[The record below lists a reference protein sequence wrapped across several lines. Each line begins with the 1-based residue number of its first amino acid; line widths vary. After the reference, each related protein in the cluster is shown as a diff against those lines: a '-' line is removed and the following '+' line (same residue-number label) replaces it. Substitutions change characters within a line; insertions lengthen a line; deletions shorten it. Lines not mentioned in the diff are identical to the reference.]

1 MCGEC
6 VICIRCMHDAGED
19 EDADEDEHDDEGE
32 GEDED
37 EYAGSDRGR
46 DRDSVRTRGLY
57 RASEPGRYRTRTI

>member
-6 VICIRCMHDAGED
+6 VICIRCMHDED
-19 EDADEDEHDDEGE
+19 DYDDEGE

-46 DRDSVRTRGLY
+46 YRDSVRTRDLY
-57 RASEPGRYRTRTI
+57 RASEPERYRTRTI